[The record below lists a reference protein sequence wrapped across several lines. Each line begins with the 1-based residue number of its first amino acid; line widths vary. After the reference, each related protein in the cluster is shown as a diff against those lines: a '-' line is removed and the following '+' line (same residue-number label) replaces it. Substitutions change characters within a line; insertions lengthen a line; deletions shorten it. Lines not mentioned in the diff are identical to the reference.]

1 MCTGA
6 EPAAAADV
14 GSTLCASSA
23 AAAGTDT
30 LATAGTDALA
40 TAGTDTLATA
50 GTDALASGA
59 PGALSL
65 GGSTIAQNAGLASAG
80 LEGGAGA
87 ATAGS
92 SALGYGLGGTAGYI
106 VPSAGAFDAGTA
118 AALAAG
124 ADPAV
129 IGANADLGIFPS
141 GGAPAYSGPGT
152 TGAGAAADSAA
163 AAPTFGQQLGT
174 AAQYLGE
181 ANSAVNFAQNP
192 NLQNAASLGLN
203 TYGLSSSGTAGLSSD
218 GTTSAVSAPGAG
230 AGAGGG
236 AGLGSGG
243 DGFQSV
249 VPSTSDAA
257 SAAAQQTG
265 SSAPSFLPDAAQAPL
280 PTDSALNTVTPPPT
294 PGFVDKA
301 LGALGNMSGHDWIN
315 AGNLALGTTALVK
328 QSQGLGSAQ
337 RQLNAAAAPAQ
348 GVEKQLLNQFQT
360 GQLTGADAQAI
371 AQWTQQQTAQVN
383 QYYEQAGLSN
393 SSMHQAALTQVS
405 QQADQMR
412 QQALNNMLS
421 NGLSAAGVAN
431 PLISTGV
438 TAGVQQDANAMQAM
452 QNFLNT
458 LANMNTQGKTP
469 APTPT
474 PTGSPGG

>member
-1 MCTGA
+1 MADAGVGET
-6 EPAAAADV
+6 AAAE
-14 GSTLCASSA
+14 GSKSAGEAGAAKGAGEAAS
-23 AAAGTDT
+23 AG
-30 LATAGTDALA
+30 ATDA
-40 TAGTDTLATA
+40 
-50 GTDALASGA
+50 ALASAA
-59 PGALSL
+59 PATTDLAGFTALDS
-65 GGSTIAQNAGLASAG
+65 AASAG
-80 LEGGAGA
+80 AAGAGA
-87 ATAGS
+87 A
-92 SALGYGLGGTAGYI
+92 GTAG
-106 VPSAGAFDAGTA
+106 ATGT
-118 AALAAG
+118 LAAMPIIDS
-124 ADPAV
+124 AAF
-129 IGANADLGIFPS
+129 ANAPLDFS
-141 GGAPAYSGPGT
+141 GLTAT
-152 TGAGAAADSAA
+152 TAGAASAPAFLPEAASGATAADSLA

-203 TYGLSSSGTAGLSSD
+203 TYGLSSGGTAGLSGD
-218 GTTSAVSAPGAG
+218 GTASNVTAPGVG
-230 AGAGGG
+230 AGGGGG

-249 VPSTSDAA
+249 VPSTSDVA

-301 LGALGNMSGHDWIN
+301 LGALGNMSGHDWLN
-315 AGNLALGTTALVK
+315 AGNLALGTTSLAMQAK
-328 QSQGLGSAQ
+328 NRSSAQ
-337 RQLNAAAAPAQ
+337 SQLNAAAAPSQ

-383 QYYEQAGLSN
+383 QYYQQAGLSN

-431 PLISTGV
+431 PLISAGV
-438 TAGVQQDANAMQAM
+438 TAGVQQDGQTMQTM

-458 LANMNTQGKTP
+458 LARMNTQNASAP
-469 APTPT
+469 APAPV
-474 PTGSPGG
+474 PTGSGG

>member
-23 AAAGTDT
+23 AAAADTAGTAAVTDAA
-30 LATAGTDALA
+30 ATAGTDALA
-40 TAGTDTLATA
+40 TAGADAA
-50 GTDALASGA
+50 GTTIASGA

-65 GGSTIAQNAGLASAG
+65 GGSTIAENAGLASAG
-80 LEGGAGA
+80 LD
-87 ATAGS
+87 ATAGATGTLGEIPVIDS
-92 SALGYGLGGTAGYI
+92 SIGSFAPLDASFSPVAATPFSSI
-106 VPSAGAFDAGTA
+106 VPSTSDAASQA
-118 AALAAG
+118 AAQQTGSSTPSFLPDAAQG
-124 ADPAV
+124 A
-129 IGANADLGIFPS
+129 
-141 GGAPAYSGPGT
+141 T
-152 TGAGAAADSAA
+152 AADSAA

-174 AAQYLGE
+174 AAQYANE
-181 ANSAVNFAQNP
+181 ANSVNNFVKNP
-192 NLQNAASLGLN
+192 SLQSGAGLALSTSNLGSSL
-203 TYGLSSSGTAGLSSD
+203 SPDGTA
-218 GTTSAVSAPGAG
+218 SAVSAPGAG

-265 SSAPSFLPDAAQAPL
+265 SSTPSFLPDAAQAPL

-301 LGALGNMSGHDWIN
+301 LGALGNMSGHDWLN

-438 TAGVQQDANAMQAM
+438 TAGVQQDQNAMTAM

>member
-80 LEGGAGA
+80 LD
-87 ATAGS
+87 ATAGATGTLGEIPVIDS
-92 SALGYGLGGTAGYI
+92 SIGSFAPLDASFSPVAATPFSSI
-106 VPSAGAFDAGTA
+106 VPSTSDAASQA
-118 AALAAG
+118 AALQTGSSAPSFLPDAAQG
-124 ADPAV
+124 A
-129 IGANADLGIFPS
+129 
-141 GGAPAYSGPGT
+141 T
-152 TGAGAAADSAA
+152 AADSAA

-174 AAQYLGE
+174 AAQYANE
-181 ANSAVNFAQNP
+181 ANSVNNFVKNP
-192 NLQNAASLGLN
+192 SLQSGAGLALSTSNLGSSL
-203 TYGLSSSGTAGLSSD
+203 SPDGTA
-218 GTTSAVSAPGAG
+218 SAVSAPGAG

-265 SSAPSFLPDAAQAPL
+265 SAGTNALGYGM
-280 PTDSALNTVTPPPT
+280 DSATGGGYINPVTPTGP

-301 LGALGNMSGHDWIN
+301 LSALGNMSGHDWIN
-315 AGNLALGTTALVK
+315 AGSLALGTTALVK

-438 TAGVQQDANAMQAM
+438 TAGVQQDQNAMTAM